1 MSYGRIVKKNPAH
14 VCAGFF
20 LITFIGVNGKIQIKK

>member
-20 LITFIGVNGKIQIKK
+20 FDYFYRSKRENTD